1 MAKRIIATLSALI
14 LVFSLC
20 SCTKTDKQ
28 KPVPDKSLPSS
39 SSQSTSETEETSAS
53 EESSSSETET
63 TEEST
68 ATTAATTAATTTKTS
83 GNKQTTTKK
92 AASTAKATTKKQ
104 TTTKKPVTTTK
115 KTVTTTKKPS
125 GSSLPVLVNDSSF
138 LNSAKSAIN
147 AERRKAGVSEMS
159 IDYTMCKL
167 AGVRAKE
174 VSKNQSHT
182 RPNGSKYN
190 TIYADYGVTKPKAT
204 GENIAWATK
213 FDSAQDIVNYWME
226 STMGHREVM
235 LNGKYKRFGI
245 AMIRSGGK
253 DYAVLMLAN

>member
-14 LVFSLC
+14 LVFGLC

-28 KPVPDKSLPSS
+28 KPVPDKSLASN
-39 SSQSTSETEETSAS
+39 SSQSTSETEKTSAS

-68 ATTAATTAATTTKTS
+68 AATTTTA
-83 GNKQTTTKK
+83 TTVKKSATATKK
-92 AASTAKATTKKQ
+92 PATATKKPVTATKKSV
-104 TTTKKPVTTTK
+104 TTTKKP
-115 KTVTTTKKPS
+115 VTTTKKPS
-125 GSSLPVLVNDSSF
+125 GSSLPALVNDSSF

-174 VSKNQSHT
+174 ISKNQSHT
-182 RPNGSKYN
+182 RPDGRKYN

-204 GENIAWATK
+204 GENIAWATR
-213 FDSAQDIVNYWME
+213 FDSARDIVNYWME
-226 STMGHREVM
+226 STLGHREVM

>member
-14 LVFSLC
+14 LVFGLC

-28 KPVPDKSLPSS
+28 KPVPDKSLASN
-39 SSQSTSETEETSAS
+39 SSQSTSETEKTSAS

-68 ATTAATTAATTTKTS
+68 AATTTTA
-83 GNKQTTTKK
+83 TTVKKPATATKK
-92 AASTAKATTKKQ
+92 PATAAKKPATA
-104 TTTKKPVTTTK
+104 TKKPVTTTK
-115 KTVTTTKKPS
+115 KPVTTTKKPS
-125 GSSLPVLVNDSSF
+125 GSSLPALVNDSSF

-174 VSKNQSHT
+174 VSKKQSHT
-182 RPNGSKYN
+182 RPDGRKYN

-204 GENIAWATK
+204 GENIAWATS
-213 FDSAQDIVNYWME
+213 FDSARDIVNYWME

>member
-14 LVFSLC
+14 LVFGLC

-28 KPVPDKSLPSS
+28 KPVPDKSLASN
-39 SSQSTSETEETSAS
+39 SSQSTSETKQTSAS

-68 ATTAATTAATTTKTS
+68 AATTTTA
-83 GNKQTTTKK
+83 TTVKKSATATKK
-92 AASTAKATTKKQ
+92 PATAA
-104 TTTKKPVTTTK
+104 KKPVTTTK
-115 KTVTTTKKPS
+115 KPVTTTKKPS
-125 GSSLPVLVNDSSF
+125 GSSLPALVNDSSF

-174 VSKNQSHT
+174 ISKNQLHT
-182 RPNGSKYN
+182 RPDGRKYN

-204 GENIAWATK
+204 GENIAWATS
-213 FDSAQDIVNYWME
+213 FDSARDIVNYWME
-226 STMGHREVM
+226 STQGHREVM

-245 AMIRSGGK
+245 AMIRFGGK

>member
-14 LVFSLC
+14 LVFGLC

-28 KPVPDKSLPSS
+28 KPVPDKSLASN
-39 SSQSTSETEETSAS
+39 SSQSTSETEKTSAS

-68 ATTAATTAATTTKTS
+68 AATTTTA
-83 GNKQTTTKK
+83 TTVKKSATATKK
-92 AASTAKATTKKQ
+92 PATAAKKPATA
-104 TTTKKPVTTTK
+104 TKKPVTTTK
-115 KTVTTTKKPS
+115 KPVTTTKKPS
-125 GSSLPVLVNDSSF
+125 GSSLPALVNDSSF

-174 VSKNQSHT
+174 ISKNQSHT
-182 RPNGSKYN
+182 RPDGRKYN

-204 GENIAWATK
+204 GENIAWATR
-213 FDSAQDIVNYWME
+213 FDSARDIVNYWME
-226 STMGHREVM
+226 STLGHREVM

>member
-14 LVFSLC
+14 LVFGLC

-28 KPVPDKSLPSS
+28 KPVPDKSLASN
-39 SSQSTSETEETSAS
+39 SSQSTSETEQTSAS

-68 ATTAATTAATTTKTS
+68 AATTTTA
-83 GNKQTTTKK
+83 TTVKKSATATKK
-92 AASTAKATTKKQ
+92 PATAAKKPTTA
-104 TTTKKPVTTTK
+104 TKKPVTTTK
-115 KTVTTTKKPS
+115 KPVTTTKKPS
-125 GSSLPVLVNDSSF
+125 GSSLPALVNDSSF

-174 VSKNQSHT
+174 ISKNQSHT
-182 RPNGSKYN
+182 RPDGRKYN

-204 GENIAWATK
+204 GENIAWATS
-213 FDSAQDIVNYWME
+213 FDSARDIVNYWME
-226 STMGHREVM
+226 STLGHREVM

>member
-14 LVFSLC
+14 LVFGLC

-28 KPVPDKSLPSS
+28 KPVPDKSLASN
-39 SSQSTSETEETSAS
+39 SSQSTSETEKTSAS

-68 ATTAATTAATTTKTS
+68 AATTTTATTVKKSATTTK
-83 GNKQTTTKK
+83 KP
-92 AASTAKATTKKQ
+92 ATA
-104 TTTKKPVTTTK
+104 TKKPVTTTK
-115 KTVTTTKKPS
+115 KPVTTTKKPS
-125 GSSLPVLVNDSSF
+125 GSSLPALVNDSSF

-174 VSKNQSHT
+174 ISKNPSHT
-182 RPNGSKYN
+182 RPDGRKYN

-204 GENIAWATK
+204 GENIAWATR
-213 FDSAQDIVNYWME
+213 FDSARDIVNYWME
-226 STMGHREVM
+226 STLGHREVM

>member
-14 LVFSLC
+14 LVFGLC

-28 KPVPDKSLPSS
+28 KPVPDKSLASN
-39 SSQSTSETEETSAS
+39 SSQSTSEAEKTSAS

-68 ATTAATTAATTTKTS
+68 AATTTTA
-83 GNKQTTTKK
+83 TTVKKSATATKK
-92 AASTAKATTKKQ
+92 PATA
-104 TTTKKPVTTTK
+104 TKKPVTTTK
-115 KTVTTTKKPS
+115 KPVTTTKKPS
-125 GSSLPVLVNDSSF
+125 GSSLPALVNDSSF

-174 VSKNQSHT
+174 ISKNPSHT
-182 RPNGSKYN
+182 RPDGRKYN

-204 GENIAWATK
+204 GENIAWATR
-213 FDSAQDIVNYWME
+213 FDSARDIVNYWME
-226 STMGHREVM
+226 STLGHREVM

>member
-14 LVFSLC
+14 LVFGLC

-28 KPVPDKSLPSS
+28 KPVPDKSLASN
-39 SSQSTSETEETSAS
+39 SSQSTSEAEKTSAS

-68 ATTAATTAATTTKTS
+68 AATTTTA
-83 GNKQTTTKK
+83 TTVKKSATATKK
-92 AASTAKATTKKQ
+92 PATA
-104 TTTKKPVTTTK
+104 TKKPVTTTK
-115 KTVTTTKKPS
+115 KSVTTTKKPVATTEKPS
-125 GSSLPVLVNDSSF
+125 GSSLPALVNDSSF

-174 VSKNQSHT
+174 ISKNQSHT
-182 RPNGSKYN
+182 RPDGRKYN

-204 GENIAWATK
+204 GENIAWATR
-213 FDSAQDIVNYWME
+213 FDSARDIVNYWME
-226 STMGHREVM
+226 STLGHREVM

>member
-14 LVFSLC
+14 LVFGLC

-28 KPVPDKSLPSS
+28 KPVPDKSLASN
-39 SSQSTSETEETSAS
+39 SSQSTSETEKTSAS

-68 ATTAATTAATTTKTS
+68 AATTTTA
-83 GNKQTTTKK
+83 TTVKKSATATKK
-92 AASTAKATTKKQ
+92 PATAA
-104 TTTKKPVTTTK
+104 KKPVTTTK
-115 KTVTTTKKPS
+115 KPVTTTKKPS
-125 GSSLPVLVNDSSF
+125 GSSLPALVNDSSF

-174 VSKNQSHT
+174 ISKNQLHT
-182 RPNGSKYN
+182 RPDGRKYN

-204 GENIAWATK
+204 GENIAWATS
-213 FDSAQDIVNYWME
+213 FDSARDIVNYWME
-226 STMGHREVM
+226 STLGHREVM

>member
-1 MAKRIIATLSALI
+1 MTHMAKRIIATLSALI

-28 KPVPDKSLPSS
+28 KPVPDKSLASN
-39 SSQSTSETEETSAS
+39 SSQSTSEAEKTSAS

-68 ATTAATTAATTTKTS
+68 AATTTT
-83 GNKQTTTKK
+83 
-92 AASTAKATTKKQ
+92 ATTVKKSATAAKKPA

-115 KTVTTTKKPS
+115 KPVTTTKKPS
-125 GSSLPVLVNDSSF
+125 GSSLPALVNDSSF

-174 VSKNQSHT
+174 ISKNQLHT
-182 RPNGSKYN
+182 RPDGRKYN

-204 GENIAWATK
+204 GENIAWATR
-213 FDSAQDIVNYWME
+213 FDSARDIVNYWME
-226 STMGHREVM
+226 STQGHREVM

>member
-14 LVFSLC
+14 LVFGLC

-28 KPVPDKSLPSS
+28 KPVPDKSLASN
-39 SSQSTSETEETSAS
+39 SSQSTSETKQTSAS

-68 ATTAATTAATTTKTS
+68 AATTTTATTVKKSATATKKPATAAKKPATTTKKS
-83 GNKQTTTKK
+83 V
-92 AASTAKATTKKQ
+92 
-104 TTTKKPVTTTK
+104 TTTKKP
-115 KTVTTTKKPS
+115 VTTTKKPS
-125 GSSLPVLVNDSSF
+125 GSSLPALVNDSSF

-174 VSKNQSHT
+174 ISKNQSHT
-182 RPNGSKYN
+182 RPDGRKYN

-204 GENIAWATK
+204 GENIAWATS
-213 FDSAQDIVNYWME
+213 FDSARDIVNYWME

>member
-14 LVFSLC
+14 LVFGLC

-28 KPVPDKSLPSS
+28 KPVPDKSLASN
-39 SSQSTSETEETSAS
+39 SSQSTSEAEKTSAS

-68 ATTAATTAATTTKTS
+68 AATTTTA
-83 GNKQTTTKK
+83 TTVKKSATATKK
-92 AASTAKATTKKQ
+92 PATAAKKPA

-115 KTVTTTKKPS
+115 KPVTTTKKPS
-125 GSSLPVLVNDSSF
+125 GSSLPALVNDSSF

-174 VSKNQSHT
+174 ISKNQSHT
-182 RPNGSKYN
+182 RPDGRKYN

-204 GENIAWATK
+204 GENIAWATR
-213 FDSAQDIVNYWME
+213 FDSARDIVNYWME
-226 STMGHREVM
+226 SPQGHREVM

>member
-14 LVFSLC
+14 LVFGLC

-28 KPVPDKSLPSS
+28 KPVPDKSLASN
-39 SSQSTSETEETSAS
+39 SSQSTSEAEKTSAS

-68 ATTAATTAATTTKTS
+68 AATTTTATTVKKSATATKKPATAAKKPATTTKKS
-83 GNKQTTTKK
+83 
-92 AASTAKATTKKQ
+92 
-104 TTTKKPVTTTK
+104 
-115 KTVTTTKKPS
+115 VTTTKKPS
-125 GSSLPVLVNDSSF
+125 GSSLPALVNDSSF

-174 VSKNQSHT
+174 ISKNQLHT
-182 RPNGSKYN
+182 RPDGRKYN

-204 GENIAWATK
+204 GENIAWATS
-213 FDSAQDIVNYWME
+213 FDSARDIVNYWME
-226 STMGHREVM
+226 STSGHREVM

>member
-1 MAKRIIATLSALI
+1 MTHMAKRIIATLSALI
-14 LVFSLC
+14 LVFGLC

-28 KPVPDKSLPSS
+28 KPVPDKSLASN
-39 SSQSTSETEETSAS
+39 SSQSTSETEKTSAS

-68 ATTAATTAATTTKTS
+68 AAAATTATTAKKSATATKKPVTET
-83 GNKQTTTKK
+83 KKPVTTTKK
-92 AASTAKATTKKQ
+92 SV
-104 TTTKKPVTTTK
+104 TTTKKPVTTTE
-115 KTVTTTKKPS
+115 KPS
-125 GSSLPVLVNDSSF
+125 GSSLPALVNDSSF

-182 RPNGSKYN
+182 RPDGRKYN

-204 GENIAWATK
+204 GENIAWATR

-226 STMGHREVM
+226 STLGHREVM

>member
-14 LVFSLC
+14 LVFGLC

-28 KPVPDKSLPSS
+28 KPVPDKSLASN
-39 SSQSTSETEETSAS
+39 SSQSTSETEKTSAS

-68 ATTAATTAATTTKTS
+68 AATTTTATTVKKPATAT
-83 GNKQTTTKK
+83 KKPVTTTKK
-92 AASTAKATTKKQ
+92 SV
-104 TTTKKPVTTTK
+104 TTTKKPVTTTE
-115 KTVTTTKKPS
+115 KPS
-125 GSSLPVLVNDSSF
+125 GSSLPALVNDSSF

-174 VSKNQSHT
+174 ISKNPSHT
-182 RPNGSKYN
+182 RPDGRKYN

-204 GENIAWATK
+204 GENIAWATR
-213 FDSAQDIVNYWME
+213 FDSARDIVNYWME

>member
-14 LVFSLC
+14 LVFGLC

-28 KPVPDKSLPSS
+28 KPVPDKSLASN
-39 SSQSTSETEETSAS
+39 SSQSTSEAEKTSAS

-68 ATTAATTAATTTKTS
+68 AATTTTA
-83 GNKQTTTKK
+83 TTVKKSATATKK
-92 AASTAKATTKKQ
+92 PATAAKKPA

-115 KTVTTTKKPS
+115 KPVTTTKKPS
-125 GSSLPVLVNDSSF
+125 GSSLPALVNDSSF

-147 AERRKAGVSEMS
+147 SERRKAGVSEMS

-174 VSKNQSHT
+174 ISKNQSHT
-182 RPNGSKYN
+182 RPDGRKYN

-204 GENIAWATK
+204 GENIAWATS
-213 FDSAQDIVNYWME
+213 FDSARDIVNYWME
-226 STMGHREVM
+226 STLGHREVM

>member
-14 LVFSLC
+14 LVFGLC

-28 KPVPDKSLPSS
+28 KPVPDKSLASN
-39 SSQSTSETEETSAS
+39 SSQSTSEAEKTSAS

-68 ATTAATTAATTTKTS
+68 AATTTT
-83 GNKQTTTKK
+83 
-92 AASTAKATTKKQ
+92 ATTVKKSA
-104 TTTKKPVTTTK
+104 TATKKPVTTTK
-115 KTVTTTKKPS
+115 KSVTTTKKPVTTTKKPS
-125 GSSLPVLVNDSSF
+125 GSSLPALVNDSSF

-174 VSKNQSHT
+174 ISKNQSHT
-182 RPNGSKYN
+182 RPDGRKYN

-204 GENIAWATK
+204 GENIAWATR
-213 FDSAQDIVNYWME
+213 FDSARDIVNYWME
-226 STMGHREVM
+226 STLGHREVM

>member
-14 LVFSLC
+14 LVFGLC

-28 KPVPDKSLPSS
+28 KPVPDKSLASN
-39 SSQSTSETEETSAS
+39 SSQSTSETEKTSAS

-68 ATTAATTAATTTKTS
+68 AATTTTA
-83 GNKQTTTKK
+83 TTVKKSATATKK
-92 AASTAKATTKKQ
+92 PVTE
-104 TTTKKPVTTTK
+104 TKKPVTTTK
-115 KTVTTTKKPS
+115 KPVTTTKKPS
-125 GSSLPVLVNDSSF
+125 GSSLPALVNDSSF

-174 VSKNQSHT
+174 ISKNPSHT
-182 RPNGSKYN
+182 RPDGRKYN

-204 GENIAWATK
+204 GENIAWATR
-213 FDSAQDIVNYWME
+213 FDSARDIVNYWME
-226 STMGHREVM
+226 STLGHREVM

>member
-14 LVFSLC
+14 LVFGLC

-28 KPVPDKSLPSS
+28 KPVPDKSLASN
-39 SSQSTSETEETSAS
+39 SSQSTSEAEKTSAS

-68 ATTAATTAATTTKTS
+68 AATTTTA
-83 GNKQTTTKK
+83 TTVKKSATATKK
-92 AASTAKATTKKQ
+92 PATAAKKPA

-115 KTVTTTKKPS
+115 KPVTTTKKPS
-125 GSSLPVLVNDSSF
+125 GSSLPALVNDSSF

-174 VSKNQSHT
+174 ISKNQSHT
-182 RPNGSKYN
+182 RPDGRKYN

-204 GENIAWATK
+204 GENIAWATR
-213 FDSAQDIVNYWME
+213 FDSARDIVNYWME
-226 STMGHREVM
+226 STLGHREVM

>member
-14 LVFSLC
+14 LVFGLC

-28 KPVPDKSLPSS
+28 KPVPDKSLASN
-39 SSQSTSETEETSAS
+39 SSQSTSETEKTSAS

-68 ATTAATTAATTTKTS
+68 AAAATTATTAKKSATETK
-83 GNKQTTTKK
+83 KPVTTTKK
-92 AASTAKATTKKQ
+92 SV
-104 TTTKKPVTTTK
+104 TTTKKPVTTTE
-115 KTVTTTKKPS
+115 KPS
-125 GSSLPVLVNDSSF
+125 GSSLPALVNDSSF

-182 RPNGSKYN
+182 RPDGRKYN

-204 GENIAWATK
+204 GENIAWATR
-213 FDSAQDIVNYWME
+213 FDSARDIVNYWME
-226 STMGHREVM
+226 STLGHREVM

>member
-14 LVFSLC
+14 LVFGLC

-28 KPVPDKSLPSS
+28 KPVPDKSLASN
-39 SSQSTSETEETSAS
+39 SSQSTSEAEKASAS

-68 ATTAATTAATTTKTS
+68 AATTTTA
-83 GNKQTTTKK
+83 TTVKKSATATKK
-92 AASTAKATTKKQ
+92 PATATKKPA
-104 TTTKKPVTTTK
+104 TATKKPVTTTK
-115 KTVTTTKKPS
+115 KPVTTTKKPS
-125 GSSLPVLVNDSSF
+125 GSSLPALVNDSSF

-174 VSKNQSHT
+174 VSKKQSHT
-182 RPNGSKYN
+182 RPDGRKYN

-204 GENIAWATK
+204 GENIAWATS
-213 FDSAQDIVNYWME
+213 FDSARDIVNYWME

>member
-14 LVFSLC
+14 LVFGLC

-28 KPVPDKSLPSS
+28 KPVPDKSLASN
-39 SSQSTSETEETSAS
+39 SSQSTSETEQTSAS

-68 ATTAATTAATTTKTS
+68 AATTTTA
-83 GNKQTTTKK
+83 TTVKKSATATKK
-92 AASTAKATTKKQ
+92 PATA
-104 TTTKKPVTTTK
+104 TKKPVTTTK
-115 KTVTTTKKPS
+115 KSVTTTKKPVTTTKKPS
-125 GSSLPVLVNDSSF
+125 GSSLPALVNDSSF

-174 VSKNQSHT
+174 ISKNQSHT
-182 RPNGSKYN
+182 RPDGRKYN

-204 GENIAWATK
+204 GENIAWATR
-213 FDSAQDIVNYWME
+213 FDSARDIVNYWME
-226 STMGHREVM
+226 STLGHREVM

>member
-1 MAKRIIATLSALI
+1 MTHMAKRIIATLSALI
-14 LVFSLC
+14 LVFGLC

-28 KPVPDKSLPSS
+28 KPVPDKSLASN
-39 SSQSTSETEETSAS
+39 SSQSTSEAEKTSAS

-68 ATTAATTAATTTKTS
+68 AATTTTA
-83 GNKQTTTKK
+83 TTVKKSATATKK
-92 AASTAKATTKKQ
+92 PATA
-104 TTTKKPVTTTK
+104 TKKPVTTTK
-115 KTVTTTKKPS
+115 KPVTTTKKPS
-125 GSSLPVLVNDSSF
+125 GSSLPALVNDSSF

-174 VSKNQSHT
+174 ISKNQSHT
-182 RPNGSKYN
+182 RPDGRKYN

-204 GENIAWATK
+204 GENIAWATS
-213 FDSAQDIVNYWME
+213 FDSARDIVNYWME

>member
-14 LVFSLC
+14 LVFGLC

-28 KPVPDKSLPSS
+28 KPVPDKSLASN
-39 SSQSTSETEETSAS
+39 SSQSTSETEKTSAS

-68 ATTAATTAATTTKTS
+68 AATTTTA
-83 GNKQTTTKK
+83 TTVKKSATATKK
-92 AASTAKATTKKQ
+92 PATA
-104 TTTKKPVTTTK
+104 TKKPVTTTK
-115 KTVTTTKKPS
+115 KPVTTTKKPS
-125 GSSLPVLVNDSSF
+125 GSSLPALVNDSSF

-174 VSKNQSHT
+174 ISKNPSHT
-182 RPNGSKYN
+182 RPDGRKYN

-204 GENIAWATK
+204 GENIAWATR
-213 FDSAQDIVNYWME
+213 FDSARDIVNYWME
-226 STMGHREVM
+226 STLGHREVM

>member
-14 LVFSLC
+14 LVFGLC

-28 KPVPDKSLPSS
+28 KPVPDKSLASN
-39 SSQSTSETEETSAS
+39 SSQSTSETEKASAS

-68 ATTAATTAATTTKTS
+68 AATTTTA
-83 GNKQTTTKK
+83 TTVKKSATATKK
-92 AASTAKATTKKQ
+92 PATA
-104 TTTKKPVTTTK
+104 TKKPVTTTK
-115 KTVTTTKKPS
+115 KPVTTTKKPS
-125 GSSLPVLVNDSSF
+125 GSSLPALVNDSSF

-174 VSKNQSHT
+174 ISKNPSHT
-182 RPNGSKYN
+182 RPDGRKYN

-204 GENIAWATK
+204 GENIAWATR
-213 FDSAQDIVNYWME
+213 FDSARDIVNYWME
-226 STMGHREVM
+226 STLGHREVM

>member
-14 LVFSLC
+14 LVFGLC

-28 KPVPDKSLPSS
+28 KPVPDKSLASN
-39 SSQSTSETEETSAS
+39 SSQSTSEAEKTSAS

-68 ATTAATTAATTTKTS
+68 AATTTTA
-83 GNKQTTTKK
+83 TTVKKSATATKK
-92 AASTAKATTKKQ
+92 PATAAKKPA

-115 KTVTTTKKPS
+115 KPVTTTKKPS
-125 GSSLPVLVNDSSF
+125 GSSLPALVNDSSF

-174 VSKNQSHT
+174 ISKNQSHT
-182 RPNGSKYN
+182 RPDGRKYN

-204 GENIAWATK
+204 GENIAWATS
-213 FDSAQDIVNYWME
+213 FDSARDIVNYWME
-226 STMGHREVM
+226 STLGHREVM

>member
-14 LVFSLC
+14 LVFGLC

-28 KPVPDKSLPSS
+28 KPVPDKSLASN
-39 SSQSTSETEETSAS
+39 SSQSTSETEQTSAS

-68 ATTAATTAATTTKTS
+68 AATTTTA
-83 GNKQTTTKK
+83 TTVKKSAAATKK
-92 AASTAKATTKKQ
+92 PATATKKPV

-115 KTVTTTKKPS
+115 KSVTTTKKPS
-125 GSSLPVLVNDSSF
+125 GSSLPALVNDSSF

-174 VSKNQSHT
+174 ISKNQSHT
-182 RPNGSKYN
+182 RPDGRKYN

-204 GENIAWATK
+204 GENIAWATS
-213 FDSAQDIVNYWME
+213 FDSARDIVNYWME
-226 STMGHREVM
+226 STLGHREVM

>member
-14 LVFSLC
+14 LVFGLC

-28 KPVPDKSLPSS
+28 KPVPDKSLASN
-39 SSQSTSETEETSAS
+39 SSQSTSEAEKTSAS

-68 ATTAATTAATTTKTS
+68 AATTTTA
-83 GNKQTTTKK
+83 TTVKKSATATKK
-92 AASTAKATTKKQ
+92 PATAAKKPATA
-104 TTTKKPVTTTK
+104 TKKPVTTTK
-115 KTVTTTKKPS
+115 KPVTTTKKPS
-125 GSSLPVLVNDSSF
+125 GSSLPALVNDSSF

-174 VSKNQSHT
+174 ISKNQSHT
-182 RPNGSKYN
+182 RPDGRKYN

-204 GENIAWATK
+204 GENIAWATR
-213 FDSAQDIVNYWME
+213 FDSARDIVNYWME
-226 STMGHREVM
+226 STLGHREVM

>member
-14 LVFSLC
+14 LVFGLC

-28 KPVPDKSLPSS
+28 KPVPDKSLASN
-39 SSQSTSETEETSAS
+39 SSQSTSEAEKTSAS

-68 ATTAATTAATTTKTS
+68 AATTTTATTVKKSATATKKPATAAKKPVTATKKPATTTKKS
-83 GNKQTTTKK
+83 
-92 AASTAKATTKKQ
+92 
-104 TTTKKPVTTTK
+104 
-115 KTVTTTKKPS
+115 VTTTKKPS
-125 GSSLPVLVNDSSF
+125 GSSLPALVNDSSF

-174 VSKNQSHT
+174 ISKNQSHT
-182 RPNGSKYN
+182 RPDGRKYN

-204 GENIAWATK
+204 GENIAWATR
-213 FDSAQDIVNYWME
+213 FDSARDIVNYWME
-226 STMGHREVM
+226 STLGHREVM

>member
-14 LVFSLC
+14 LVFGLC

-28 KPVPDKSLPSS
+28 KPVPDKSLVSN
-39 SSQSTSETEETSAS
+39 SSQSTSETEKTSAS

-68 ATTAATTAATTTKTS
+68 AATTTTA
-83 GNKQTTTKK
+83 TTVKKSATATKK
-92 AASTAKATTKKQ
+92 PATATKKPV

-115 KTVTTTKKPS
+115 KPVTTTKKPS
-125 GSSLPVLVNDSSF
+125 GSSLPALVNDSSF

-174 VSKNQSHT
+174 ISKNPSHT
-182 RPNGSKYN
+182 RPDGRKYN

-204 GENIAWATK
+204 GENIAWATR
-213 FDSAQDIVNYWME
+213 FDSARDIVNYWME
-226 STMGHREVM
+226 STLGHREVM

>member
-14 LVFSLC
+14 LVFGLC

-28 KPVPDKSLPSS
+28 KPVPDKSLASN
-39 SSQSTSETEETSAS
+39 SSQSTSETEQTSAS

-63 TEEST
+63 TEES
-68 ATTAATTAATTTKTS
+68 AAATTTTA
-83 GNKQTTTKK
+83 TTVKKSATATKK
-92 AASTAKATTKKQ
+92 PATATKKPATATKKPV

-115 KTVTTTKKPS
+115 KPS
-125 GSSLPVLVNDSSF
+125 DSSLPALVNDSSF

-174 VSKNQSHT
+174 VSKKQSHT
-182 RPNGSKYN
+182 RPDGRKYN

-204 GENIAWATK
+204 GENIAWATS
-213 FDSAQDIVNYWME
+213 FDSARDIVNYWME

>member
-20 SCTKTDKQ
+20 SCTKTDTKE
-28 KPVPDKSLPSS
+28 PAESESSSSS
-39 SSQSTSETEETSAS
+39 SSQSTSETQETSAS
-53 EESSSSETET
+53 EESSSSEAQTS
-63 TEEST
+63 EEST
-68 ATTAATTAATTTKTS
+68 ATTSATTTTKAS
-83 GNKQTTTKK
+83 GSKQTTTKK

-104 TTTKKPVTTTK
+104 TTTKKPAATTK
-115 KTVTTTKKPS
+115 KQTTTQKPS
-125 GSSLPVLVNDSSF
+125 SSSLPALVNDSSF

>member
-28 KPVPDKSLPSS
+28 KPVPDKSLASN
-39 SSQSTSETEETSAS
+39 SSQSTSETEKTSAS

-68 ATTAATTAATTTKTS
+68 AATTTT
-83 GNKQTTTKK
+83 
-92 AASTAKATTKKQ
+92 ATTVKKSA
-104 TTTKKPVTTTK
+104 TATKKPVTTTK
-115 KTVTTTKKPS
+115 KSVTTTKKPVTTTKKPS
-125 GSSLPVLVNDSSF
+125 GSSLPALVNDSSF

-174 VSKNQSHT
+174 ISKNPSHT
-182 RPNGSKYN
+182 RPDGRKYN

-204 GENIAWATK
+204 GENIAWATR
-213 FDSAQDIVNYWME
+213 FDSARDIVNYWME
-226 STMGHREVM
+226 STLGHREVM

>member
-14 LVFSLC
+14 LVFGLC

-28 KPVPDKSLPSS
+28 KPVPDKSLASN
-39 SSQSTSETEETSAS
+39 SSQSTSETEKTSAS

-68 ATTAATTAATTTKTS
+68 AATTTTA
-83 GNKQTTTKK
+83 TTVKKSATATKK
-92 AASTAKATTKKQ
+92 PV

-115 KTVTTTKKPS
+115 KPVTTTKKPS
-125 GSSLPVLVNDSSF
+125 GSSLPALVNDSSF

-174 VSKNQSHT
+174 ISKNPSHT
-182 RPNGSKYN
+182 RPDGRKYN

-204 GENIAWATK
+204 GENIAWATR
-213 FDSAQDIVNYWME
+213 FDSARDIVNYWME
-226 STMGHREVM
+226 STLGHREVM

>member
-1 MAKRIIATLSALI
+1 MTHMAKRIIATLSALI

-28 KPVPDKSLPSS
+28 KPVPDKSLASN
-39 SSQSTSETEETSAS
+39 SSQSTSETEKTSAS

-68 ATTAATTAATTTKTS
+68 TATTTTA
-83 GNKQTTTKK
+83 TTVKKSAAATKK
-92 AASTAKATTKKQ
+92 PATATKKPV

-115 KTVTTTKKPS
+115 KSVTTTKKPS
-125 GSSLPVLVNDSSF
+125 GSSLPALVNDSSF

-174 VSKNQSHT
+174 ISKNQSHT
-182 RPNGSKYN
+182 RPDGRKYN

-204 GENIAWATK
+204 GENIAWATS
-213 FDSAQDIVNYWME
+213 FDSARDIVNYWME

>member
-1 MAKRIIATLSALI
+1 MTHMAKRIIATLSALI
-14 LVFSLC
+14 LVFGLC

-28 KPVPDKSLPSS
+28 KPVPDKSLASN
-39 SSQSTSETEETSAS
+39 SSQSTSETEKPSAS

-68 ATTAATTAATTTKTS
+68 AATTTT
-83 GNKQTTTKK
+83 
-92 AASTAKATTKKQ
+92 ATTVKKSA
-104 TTTKKPVTTTK
+104 TATKKPVTTTK
-115 KTVTTTKKPS
+115 KSVTTTKKPVTTTKKPS
-125 GSSLPVLVNDSSF
+125 GSSLPALVNDSSF

-174 VSKNQSHT
+174 ISKNQSHT
-182 RPNGSKYN
+182 RPDGRKYN

-204 GENIAWATK
+204 GENIAWATR
-213 FDSAQDIVNYWME
+213 FDSARDIVNYWME
-226 STMGHREVM
+226 STLGHREVM

>member
-14 LVFSLC
+14 LVFGLC

-28 KPVPDKSLPSS
+28 KPVPDKSLASN
-39 SSQSTSETEETSAS
+39 SSQSTSETEQTSAS

-68 ATTAATTAATTTKTS
+68 AATTTTA
-83 GNKQTTTKK
+83 TTVKKSATATKK
-92 AASTAKATTKKQ
+92 PATA
-104 TTTKKPVTTTK
+104 TKKPVTTTK
-115 KTVTTTKKPS
+115 KSVTTTKKPVTTTKKPS
-125 GSSLPVLVNDSSF
+125 GSSLPALVNDSSF

-174 VSKNQSHT
+174 ISKNPSHT
-182 RPNGSKYN
+182 RPDGRKYN

-204 GENIAWATK
+204 GENIAWATR
-213 FDSAQDIVNYWME
+213 FDSARDIVNYWME
-226 STMGHREVM
+226 STLGHREVM

>member
-14 LVFSLC
+14 LVFGLC

-28 KPVPDKSLPSS
+28 KPVPDKSLASN
-39 SSQSTSETEETSAS
+39 SSQSTSETEKTSAS

-68 ATTAATTAATTTKTS
+68 AAAATTATTAKKSATATKKPATET
-83 GNKQTTTKK
+83 KKPVTTTKK
-92 AASTAKATTKKQ
+92 SV
-104 TTTKKPVTTTK
+104 TTTKKPVTTTE
-115 KTVTTTKKPS
+115 KPS
-125 GSSLPVLVNDSSF
+125 GSSLPALVNDSSF

-182 RPNGSKYN
+182 RPDGRKYN

-204 GENIAWATK
+204 GENIAWATR
-213 FDSAQDIVNYWME
+213 FDSARDIVNYWME
-226 STMGHREVM
+226 STLGHREVM

>member
-14 LVFSLC
+14 LVFGLC

-28 KPVPDKSLPSS
+28 KPVPDKSLASN
-39 SSQSTSETEETSAS
+39 SSQSTSEAKKTSAS

-68 ATTAATTAATTTKTS
+68 AATTTTA
-83 GNKQTTTKK
+83 TTVKKSATATKK
-92 AASTAKATTKKQ
+92 PATAAKKPA

-115 KTVTTTKKPS
+115 KPVTTTKKPS
-125 GSSLPVLVNDSSF
+125 GSSLPALVNDSSF

-174 VSKNQSHT
+174 ISKNQSHT
-182 RPNGSKYN
+182 RPDGRKYN

-204 GENIAWATK
+204 GENIAWATS
-213 FDSAQDIVNYWME
+213 FDSARDIVNYWME

>member
-14 LVFSLC
+14 LVFGLC

-28 KPVPDKSLPSS
+28 KPVPDKSLASN
-39 SSQSTSETEETSAS
+39 SSQSTSETEKTSAS

-68 ATTAATTAATTTKTS
+68 AAAATTATTSKNSATA
-83 GNKQTTTKK
+83 TKK
-92 AASTAKATTKKQ
+92 PVTE
-104 TTTKKPVTTTK
+104 TKKPVTTTK
-115 KTVTTTKKPS
+115 KSVTTTKKLVTTTEKPS
-125 GSSLPVLVNDSSF
+125 GSSLPALVNDSSF

-182 RPNGSKYN
+182 RPDGRKYN

-204 GENIAWATK
+204 GENIAWATR
-213 FDSAQDIVNYWME
+213 FDSARDIVNYWME
-226 STMGHREVM
+226 STLGHREVM